1 MLGLCC
7 SLPNIRMIRSATSS
21 SAADA
26 YDKSI
31 AQLLHTDFYRAVSE
45 PHRRLI
51 RTSITVYLEER
62 RVGLRYPDYG
72 FVVFGMA
79 KGYEGFLKEY
89 LLRIGLLSDDGYF
102 DRGFRIGRALNPDVS
117 LNQRDRFWLYDDL
130 ADRCG
135 AAVAR
140 QIWDAWLECR
150 NQVFHFY
157 PGKDSAMTLRQAGE
171 KILQLANAME
181 AAYACELPK

>member
-1 MLGLCC
+1 M
-7 SLPNIRMIRSATSS
+7 SRSVTSS
-21 SAADA
+21 PTAEAQDSA
-26 YDKSI
+26 I
-31 AQLLHTDFYRAVSE
+31 AQLLHQDFYRNLSE

-62 RVGLRYPDYG
+62 RAGLRYPDYG

-89 LLRIGLLSDDGYF
+89 LLRIGLLSNDGYF

-117 LNQRDRFWLYDDL
+117 TNQRDRFWLYDDL
-130 ADRCG
+130 ARHCSTE
-135 AAVAR
+135 VAR

-150 NQVFHFY
+150 NQVFHYF
-157 PGKDSAMTLRQAGE
+157 PGKDQAMTLLQAGE
-171 KILQLANAME
+171 KIQQLADAMQ
-181 AAYACELPK
+181 AAHTCELPK